1 MSYKEALLAFSN
13 EIKERTKSE
22 EELHFFYQQVEK
34 TLNFEPNVGPRI
46 LSFYTGVLE
55 EELGFLKEGSDLE
68 TAINILYSTNE
79 KVCNFIGS

>member
-1 MSYKEALLAFSN
+1 MSYKEALMAFSN
-13 EIKERTKSE
+13 ELKERTKSE

-34 TLNFEPNVGPRI
+34 TLNFEPNVGPRL
-46 LSFYTGVLE
+46 LSFYTGVLK